1 MAEGILVQFYTI
13 AKKVN
18 STALPSGTVTEQ
30 RCSVNRPCSIERP
43 VIVLRNGGGV
53 PGWNYCRIPGFAGR
67 YYWIDDWVYRD
78 NCWEGECKVD
88 VLATYRSTII
98 HTNYYFLRSSTSFD
112 TAVFDSLY
120 PIKANPSKRVDT
132 IPSGAWQLAELGLN
146 GGYFICGIVGKDGLS
161 NYYAFTPP
169 MFKKFCEQVFTNIDW
184 ADISGQQITENL
196 LKCLFNPFQYVTSC
210 MWLPVPGL
218 GSGVTSV
225 SEIQFGFWS
234 VPVTAQK
241 LGARPVYTRNFS
253 VPIYPHPQIGRGEY
267 LNSSP
272 FRQIMLEVEPWGCF
286 SLDGGKI
293 GKTSSLTVSE
303 YVDCISGM
311 GYLSVTGS
319 GAVFATSFSQIG
331 VNIQVSDIKNN
342 VVESGGN
349 ILSSLG
355 SLISGNF
362 MGALS
367 GIGNA
372 VNSMIPSVLTRGAN
386 GTLLPLQFM
395 PRTEHTFYNITDE
408 DKYDNGR
415 PLMKNG
421 VMQALGTGYYLVENG
436 TTPLLGATSSESEMV
451 KNYLESGVYYQ

>member
-78 NCWEGECKVD
+78 NCWEGTCKVD

-98 HTNYYFLRSSTSFD
+98 HSNYYFLRSSTSFD
-112 TAVFDSLY
+112 TNIVDNLY
-120 PIKANPSKRVDT
+120 PIKSSPAKRIEYVKD
-132 IPSGAWQLAELGLN
+132 GAWQLAELGTN
-146 GGYFICGIVGKDGLS
+146 GGYFVCGIVGKDGLS
-161 NYYAFTPP
+161 NYYAFTPAF
-169 MFKKFCEQVFTNIDW
+169 FKKFCEQVFSNIDW
-184 ADISGQQITENL
+184 ADISGQQITDNL
-196 LKCLFNPFQYVTSC
+196 LKCLFNPFQYITSC
-210 MWLPVPGL
+210 MWFPVPSL
-218 GSGVTSV
+218 GQISDV

-234 VPVTAQK
+234 VPVTAYK
-241 LGARPVYTRNFS
+241 LGSSPVYSRSFS
-253 VPIYPHPQIGRGEY
+253 VAMYPHPQLGRGEY

-272 FRQIMLEVEPWGCF
+272 FRQIMIEIEPWGCF
-286 SLDGGKI
+286 NLDGGKI
-293 GKTSSLTVSE
+293 GKTSNVTVNE
-303 YVDCISGM
+303 YVDCMSGIGYISI
-311 GYLSVTGS
+311 SAS
-319 GAVFATSFSQIG
+319 GAILATSFTQIG
-331 VNIQVSDIKNN
+331 VNIQVSDLRSN
-342 VVESGGN
+342 VVGSAGSLISSFGN
-349 ILSSLG
+349 
-355 SLISGNF
+355 LISGNF
-362 MGALS
+362 MGAIS
-367 GIGNA
+367 GIGSA

-386 GTLLPLQFM
+386 GTLLPLQFV
-395 PRTEHTFYNITDE
+395 PRVEFTFYNISDE
-408 DKYDNGR
+408 DRFDNGR

-421 VMQALGTGYYLVENG
+421 VMQALGAGYYLVENG